1 MRKSLL
7 VIAAV
12 LGLVAIGSVA
22 VWKTS
27 GDDTRRQGALGA
39 EEPVSL
45 SWHGDWREDTEYA
58 PGSVVSYDGASYVAE
73 VEKLSTPE
81 ADCADCG
88 WAVMALEGARTE
100 TETETK
106 EGAVEAL
113 SGYEIV
119 KGDLVVP
126 VGASTGTT
134 TVDCPAGKK
143 VFGGGG
149 HAVQIAFSGPVG
161 PGTAYPNNG
170 VYGWRFGA
178 TVQGGGATIYVYAI
192 CANAS

>member
-39 EEPVSL
+39 EEPVTL
-45 SWHGDWREDTEYA
+45 SWHGDWRAETEYA

-73 VEKLSTPE
+73 GEKLSTPE
-81 ADCADCG
+81 AACADCG
-88 WAVMALEGARTE
+88 WAVMALESAPE
-100 TETETK
+100 ETK
-106 EGAVEAL
+106 EGTVEAL

-149 HAVQIAFSGPVG
+149 HDVHIAFSGPAG

-178 TVQGGGATIYVYAI
+178 TYQGGGATISVYAV